1 MSKTSPITIVNVGY
15 RSTNYW
21 VISAGRSRLLFD
33 LGWPGMLAP
42 LLNNLSRMDIPL
54 KELHYGLASHY
65 HPDHAGCA
73 QELKNRGREIDR
85 HARAT
90 PRHLAD
96 EAVDEACGQLRGD
109 RRRRQ
114 HAAGRW
120 ARAVRF
126 LARLG
131 IHGSSCCTRP
141 DIPMIQCRFL
151 LDTGE
156 AFTGDLTA
164 VGRECETETE
174 IVAASWQKLRELG
187 ATTIYPGH
195 GPRRPI

>member
-33 LGWPGMLAP
+33 LGWPGMLGQ
-42 LLNNLSRMDIPL
+42 LLNNLTRMDIPL
-54 KELHYGLASHY
+54 KELQYGLASHY

-73 QELKNRGREIDR
+73 QELKNRGVRLIVTPEQLHAIPLMKQWTKPSDNYVEIDVEGNTLLPLGESR
-85 HARAT
+85 
-90 PRHLAD
+90 P
-96 EAVDEACGQLRGD
+96 
-109 RRRRQ
+109 
-114 HAAGRW
+114 
-120 ARAVRF
+120 F

-131 IHGSSCCTRP
+131 IHG
-141 DIPMIQCRFL
+141 QL
-151 LDTGE
+151 LHTPGHSDDSVSLLLGTGE

-174 IVAASWQKLRELG
+174 IVAASWRKLRESG
-187 ATTIYPGH
+187 ATIVYPGH
-195 GPRRPI
+195 GPPRPI